1 MVDVTQFQTVVED
14 NDRLWSVPRRAVG
27 IVVGVVDFVLIVA
40 TCVFA
45 AVAYHHFFLSQ
56 GVIRPYLGLGA
67 VCGAIFV
74 LLSRPLYS
82 TDALTSFI
90 EQLRGLLLNWTIVL
104 SIICLILFLLRVGAD
119 YSRGSMLLFSVLSF
133 GTLVGSRFV
142 IFSFLNKALDE
153 GKLDGSPAVIIGD
166 GCSLAGWSH
175 LQILRNFG
183 AREIGRLELPS
194 VTDNQSD
201 LLAAVDSAII
211 TARVNRA
218 EHMLL
223 ALRWDDERRREL
235 VCKRLQMLPVRV
247 LLLPDQKITALLTRP
262 AQKVGANFTL
272 ELQRPPLSPIEFSLK
287 RASDLA
293 LAGALLVLVSPLLAL
308 IAFLIKIDS
317 RGPVFFRQRRKGFN
331 GYEFNIYKFRTLKV
345 LEDGDIIRQ
354 VQRND
359 SRVTRVGR
367 ILRATSL
374 DELPQLINVIQGQMS
389 LVGPR
394 PHAVAHDNKYT
405 KLIANYA
412 FRQHVKPGLTGW
424 AQIHG
429 LRGETARLELME
441 NRVDFDLWYIKNWS
455 IWLDLRIVART
466 FFELMRRRNAY

>member
-1 MVDVTQFQTVVED
+1 M
-14 NDRLWSVPRRAVG
+14 
-27 IVVGVVDFVLIVA
+27 
-40 TCVFA
+40 
-45 AVAYHHFFLSQ
+45 
-56 GVIRPYLGLGA
+56 
-67 VCGAIFV
+67 
-74 LLSRPLYS
+74 
-82 TDALTSFI
+82 
-90 EQLRGLLLNWTIVL
+90 
-104 SIICLILFLLRVGAD
+104 
-119 YSRGSMLLFSVLSF
+119 
-133 GTLVGSRFV
+133 GSRFV

-166 GCSLAGWSH
+166 GCSLAAWSH

-201 LLAAVDSAII
+201 LLAAVDSAIT
-211 TARVNRA
+211 TARAKRA
-218 EHMLL
+218 ERMLL

-272 ELQRPPLSPIEFSLK
+272 ELQRPPLSPIEFALK
-287 RASDLA
+287 RASDVA

-317 RGPVFFRQRRKGFN
+317 RGPVIFRQRRKGFN

-374 DELPQLINVIQGQMS
+374 DELLQLINVIQGQMS

-394 PHAVAHDNKYT
+394 PHAVAHDDKYT

-466 FFELMRRRNAY
+466 FFELIRRRNAC